1 MAQMLSIAFFL
12 ALLVG
17 LGMLFE
23 SMLRGNWTAI
33 RAALVGTWSTDRSAE
48 TALSR
53 IGTCLR
59 TSFPSVGQEAL
70 SDDLNHL
77 VLQLSTRASLGHE
90 LKVPSLTS

>member
-17 LGMLFE
+17 LGMFLE

-33 RAALVGTWSTDRSAE
+33 RAALVGTWTTDRSTE
-48 TALSR
+48 TSLSR

-59 TSFPSVGQEAL
+59 ASFPSVGQEAL
-70 SDDLNHL
+70 GDDLSHL
-77 VLQLSTRASLGHE
+77 VLQLSTGASPGHE